1 MVSEAN
7 EPGSESGKRS
17 DDRRGLPEGTP
28 QEGGASS
35 HLAARLSPRSPGSF
49 AAAAM
54 GYPDSLLAMSDALP
68 VALID
73 TIRARL
79 GDRARPGEPL
89 ARYTSFRIG
98 GPADLLVLP
107 DTADELAHV
116 LVTTAA
122 FGVRLTLL
130 GGGSNVLVG
139 DGGMRGVV
147 VKLGRGFA
155 RITWN
160 DTGEAERESA
170 QAARGGSR
178 AGVELGRA
186 ADAAR
191 VFDRSAARA
200 ARAPDG
206 PPDDLDLVPIH
217 AGAAVQLGRLARATV
232 ARGLAGLEYAEGIPG
247 TVGGALFMNAGAY
260 GGELAHAV
268 ESVEGLGRDGRALEL
283 PGGALVFGYRRSALP
298 PGFVVTAVCLR
309 LRRDESGQGR
319 NRLDEARA
327 RRTAAQPHGKANAGS
342 IFKNPNGEH
351 AGRLIEVAG
360 LKGARAGRA
369 RISERHANFIVNE
382 GGARAAD
389 VKALMDVAQRVVWER
404 SGVWLEPE
412 VQLVGSW

>member
-17 DDRRGLPEGTP
+17 DDRRGVPEGTP

-155 RITWN
+155 RIDWN
-160 DTGEAERESA
+160 GTAE
-170 QAARGGSR
+170 AAR
-178 AGVELGRA
+178 E
-186 ADAAR
+186 
-191 VFDRSAARA
+191 FDRSAARA
-200 ARAPDG
+200 ARAPDR

-298 PGFVVTAVCLR
+298 PGFVVTAVRLR

-351 AGRLIEVAG
+351 AGRLIEGAG

>member
-17 DDRRGLPEGTP
+17 DDRRGVPEGTP

-116 LVTTAA
+116 LATAAA

-155 RITWN
+155 RIDWN
-160 DTGEAERESA
+160 GTAE
-170 QAARGGSR
+170 AAR
-178 AGVELGRA
+178 E
-186 ADAAR
+186 
-191 VFDRSAARA
+191 FDRSAARA
-200 ARAPDG
+200 ARAPDR

-298 PGFVVTAVCLR
+298 PGFVVTAVRLR
-309 LRRDESGQGR
+309 LRRDESGQVR
-319 NRLDEARA
+319 NRMDEARA

-342 IFKNPNGEH
+342 IFKNPNGDH

>member
-17 DDRRGLPEGTP
+17 DDRRGVPEDTP

-35 HLAARLSPRSPGSF
+35 HLAARLPPRSPGSF

-155 RITWN
+155 RIDWN
-160 DTGEAERESA
+160 GTAE
-170 QAARGGSR
+170 AAR
-178 AGVELGRA
+178 E
-186 ADAAR
+186 
-191 VFDRSAARA
+191 FDRSAARA

>member
-1 MVSEAN
+1 M
-7 EPGSESGKRS
+7 P
-17 DDRRGLPEGTP
+17 DTLP
-28 QEGGASS
+28 
-35 HLAARLSPRSPGSF
+35 AAL
-49 AAAAM
+49 M
-54 GYPDSLLAMSDALP
+54 H
-68 VALID
+68 

-116 LVTTAA
+116 LATAAA

-160 DTGEAERESA
+160 GTEAERESA
-170 QAARGGSR
+170 RAARGGSR
-178 AGVELGRA
+178 AGVELGA
-186 ADAAR
+186 SEE
-191 VFDRSAARA
+191 RSARS

-206 PPDDLDLVPIH
+206 PPGEFIFIH
-217 AGAAVQLGRLARATV
+217 AGAAVQLGRLARAAV

-412 VQLVGSW
+412 VQLVGNW

>member
-17 DDRRGLPEGTP
+17 DDRRGVPEGTP

-35 HLAARLSPRSPGSF
+35 HLAAQLPPRSPGSF

-155 RITWN
+155 RIDWN
-160 DTGEAERESA
+160 GTAE
-170 QAARGGSR
+170 AAR
-178 AGVELGRA
+178 E
-186 ADAAR
+186 
-191 VFDRSAARA
+191 FDRSAARA

-206 PPDDLDLVPIH
+206 PPEELVH

-309 LRRDESGQGR
+309 LRRDESGQVR
-319 NRLDEARA
+319 NRMDEARA

-342 IFKNPNGEH
+342 IFKNPNGDH
-351 AGRLIEVAG
+351 AGRLIEGVG

>member
-1 MVSEAN
+1 
-7 EPGSESGKRS
+7 
-17 DDRRGLPEGTP
+17 
-28 QEGGASS
+28 
-35 HLAARLSPRSPGSF
+35 
-49 AAAAM
+49 
-54 GYPDSLLAMSDALP
+54 MSDALP

-116 LVTTAA
+116 LATTAA
-122 FGVRLTLL
+122 FGVCLTLL

-155 RITWN
+155 RIDW
-160 DTGEAERESA
+160 EAERESA
-170 QAARGGSR
+170 HAGRRGLGHAAEAAR
-178 AGVELGRA
+178 E
-186 ADAAR
+186 
-191 VFDRSAARA
+191 FDRSAARA

-206 PPDDLDLVPIH
+206 PPDDLNLVPLR

-283 PGGALVFGYRRSALP
+283 PGRALVFGYRRSALP
-298 PGFVVTAVCLR
+298 PGFVVTAVRLR
-309 LRRDESGQGR
+309 LRRDESGQVR
-319 NRLDEARA
+319 NRMDEARA

-342 IFKNPNGEH
+342 IFKNPNGDH
-351 AGRLIEVAG
+351 AGHLIEGVG

>member
-1 MVSEAN
+1 MD

-17 DDRRGLPEGTP
+17 DRRGAARGTRAGSWSP
-28 QEGGASS
+28 QQGGASS
-35 HLAARLSPRSPGSF
+35 HLAARLAPRSPGSF

-54 GYPDSLLAMSDALP
+54 GYPDNLLATSDGLPAALLH
-68 VALID
+68 A
-73 TIRARL
+73 IRARL

-116 LVTTAA
+116 LASAA
-122 FGVRLTLL
+122 ACGTRVTLL

-155 RITWN
+155 RIDW
-160 DTGEAERESA
+160 EAEHESA

-191 VFDRSAARA
+191 ESVRSARS
-200 ARAPDG
+200 ARAPHG
-206 PPDDLDLVPIH
+206 PPGEFIFIH
-217 AGAAVQLGRLARATV
+217 AGAAVQLGRLARAAV

-260 GGELAHAV
+260 GGEVAHVVAA
-268 ESVEGLGRDGRALEL
+268 VEGLGRDGRAHAL
-283 PGGALVFGYRRSALP
+283 PGRELVFGYRRSALP
-298 PGFVVTAVCLR
+298 PGFVVTAVRLR
-309 LRRDESGQGR
+309 LRRDATARER
-319 NRLDEARA
+319 MDEVRA
-327 RRTAAQPHGKANAGS
+327 QRTAAQPHGKANAGS
-342 IFKNPNGEH
+342 IFKNPKGDH
-351 AGRLIEVAG
+351 AGRLIEIAG
-360 LKGARAGRA
+360 LKGTRAGRA
-369 RISERHANFIVNE
+369 RVSERHANFIVNE

>member
-1 MVSEAN
+1 
-7 EPGSESGKRS
+7 
-17 DDRRGLPEGTP
+17 
-28 QEGGASS
+28 
-35 HLAARLSPRSPGSF
+35 
-49 AAAAM
+49 
-54 GYPDSLLAMSDALP
+54 MSDTLPAALMH
-68 VALID
+68 

-116 LVTTAA
+116 LATAAA
-122 FGVRLTLL
+122 FGTRLTLL

-155 RITWN
+155 RIDW
-160 DTGEAERESA
+160 
-170 QAARGGSR
+170 
-178 AGVELGRA
+178 
-186 ADAAR
+186 
-191 VFDRSAARA
+191 
-200 ARAPDG
+200 
-206 PPDDLDLVPIH
+206 DLIPIR
-217 AGAAVQLGRLARATV
+217 AGAAVQLGRLARAAV

-260 GGELAHAV
+260 GGEVAHVVAA
-268 ESVEGLGRDGRALEL
+268 VEGLGRDGRAHAL
-283 PGGALVFGYRRSALP
+283 PGRELVFGYRRSALP
-298 PGFVVTAVCLR
+298 PGFVVTAVRLR
-309 LRRDESGQGR
+309 LRRDATARER
-319 NRLDEARA
+319 MDEVRA
-327 RRTAAQPHGKANAGS
+327 QRTAAQPHGKANAGS
-342 IFKNPNGEH
+342 IFKNPKGDH
-351 AGRLIEVAG
+351 AGRLIEIAG
-360 LKGARAGRA
+360 LKGTRAGRA
-369 RISERHANFIVNE
+369 RVSERHANFIVNE

>member
-1 MVSEAN
+1 
-7 EPGSESGKRS
+7 
-17 DDRRGLPEGTP
+17 
-28 QEGGASS
+28 
-35 HLAARLSPRSPGSF
+35 
-49 AAAAM
+49 
-54 GYPDSLLAMSDALP
+54 
-68 VALID
+68 
-73 TIRARL
+73 
-79 GDRARPGEPL
+79 ARPGESL

-98 GPADLLVLP
+98 GPADVLVLP
-107 DTADELAHV
+107 DTREELAHA
-116 LVTTAA
+116 LATAAA
-122 FGVRLTLL
+122 FGVHVTLL

-260 GGELAHAV
+260 GGEL
-268 ESVEGLGRDGRALEL
+268 
-283 PGGALVFGYRRSALP
+283 P
-298 PGFVVTAVCLR
+298 PGFVVTAVRLR
-309 LRRDESGQGR
+309 LRRDESGQVR
-319 NRLDEARA
+319 NRMDEARA

-342 IFKNPNGEH
+342 IFKNPNGDH
-351 AGRLIEVAG
+351 AGRLIEGVG

-404 SGVWLEPE
+404 SGVW
-412 VQLVGSW
+412 

>member
-1 MVSEAN
+1 
-7 EPGSESGKRS
+7 
-17 DDRRGLPEGTP
+17 
-28 QEGGASS
+28 
-35 HLAARLSPRSPGSF
+35 
-49 AAAAM
+49 
-54 GYPDSLLAMSDALP
+54 MSDTLPAALMH
-68 VALID
+68 

-79 GDRARPGEPL
+79 GDRARPEEPL

-116 LVTTAA
+116 LATAAA
-122 FGVRLTLL
+122 FGTRLTLL

-155 RITWN
+155 RIDW
-160 DTGEAERESA
+160 EAERESA

-178 AGVELGRA
+178 AGE
-186 ADAAR
+186 
-191 VFDRSAARA
+191 FIF
-200 ARAPDG
+200 
-206 PPDDLDLVPIH
+206 IH
-217 AGAAVQLGRLARATV
+217 AGAAVQLGRLARAAV

-260 GGELAHAV
+260 GGEVAHVVAA
-268 ESVEGLGRDGRALEL
+268 VEGLGRDGRAHAL
-283 PGGALVFGYRRSALP
+283 PGRELVFGYRRSALP
-298 PGFVVTAVCLR
+298 PGFVVTAVRLR
-309 LRRDESGQGR
+309 LRRDESGQVR
-319 NRLDEARA
+319 NRMDEARA

-342 IFKNPNGEH
+342 IFKNPKGDH
-351 AGRLIEVAG
+351 AGRLIEIAG
-360 LKGARAGRA
+360 LKGTRAGRA
-369 RISERHANFIVNE
+369 RVSERHANFIVNE

>member
-1 MVSEAN
+1 
-7 EPGSESGKRS
+7 
-17 DDRRGLPEGTP
+17 
-28 QEGGASS
+28 
-35 HLAARLSPRSPGSF
+35 
-49 AAAAM
+49 M
-54 GYPDSLLAMSDALP
+54 GYPDNLLAASDGLPTALLH
-68 VALID
+68 A
-73 TIRARL
+73 IRARL

-116 LVTTAA
+116 LATAAA
-122 FGVRLTLL
+122 FGVRPTLL

-155 RITWN
+155 RIDWN
-160 DTGEAERESA
+160 GTAE
-170 QAARGGSR
+170 AAR
-178 AGVELGRA
+178 E
-186 ADAAR
+186 
-191 VFDRSAARA
+191 FDRSAARA

-283 PGGALVFGYRRSALP
+283 PGRALVFGYRRSALP
-298 PGFVVTAVCLR
+298 PGFVVTAVRLR
-309 LRRDESGQGR
+309 LRRDESGQVR
-319 NRLDEARA
+319 NRMDEARA

-389 VKALMDVAQRVVWER
+389 VKVLMDVAQRVVWER

>member
-1 MVSEAN
+1 
-7 EPGSESGKRS
+7 
-17 DDRRGLPEGTP
+17 GTP

-54 GYPDSLLAMSDALP
+54 GYPDNLLATSDGLPAALLH
-68 VALID
+68 A
-73 TIRARL
+73 IRARL

-116 LVTTAA
+116 LATTAA

-170 QAARGGSR
+170 QAGRRG
-178 AGVELGRA
+178 LGRA
-186 ADAAR
+186 
-191 VFDRSAARA
+191 
-200 ARAPDG
+200 
-206 PPDDLDLVPIH
+206 
-217 AGAAVQLGRLARATV
+217 TE

-268 ESVEGLGRDGRALEL
+268 ESVEGLG
-283 PGGALVFGYRRSALP
+283 
-298 PGFVVTAVCLR
+298 
-309 LRRDESGQGR
+309 
-319 NRLDEARA
+319 
-327 RRTAAQPHGKANAGS
+327 
-342 IFKNPNGEH
+342 
-351 AGRLIEVAG
+351 
-360 LKGARAGRA
+360 
-369 RISERHANFIVNE
+369 
-382 GGARAAD
+382 
-389 VKALMDVAQRVVWER
+389 
-404 SGVWLEPE
+404 
-412 VQLVGSW
+412 

>member
-17 DDRRGLPEGTP
+17 DDRRGVPEGTP

-35 HLAARLSPRSPGSF
+35 HLAAQLPPRSPGSF

-54 GYPDSLLAMSDALP
+54 GHPDSLLAMSDALP

-116 LVTTAA
+116 LATAAA

-160 DTGEAERESA
+160 GTEAERESA
-170 QAARGGSR
+170 R
-178 AGVELGRA
+178 LGRRGQGA
-186 ADAAR
+186 SEE
-191 VFDRSAARA
+191 RSAARA

-206 PPDDLDLVPIH
+206 PPDDLNLVPIH
-217 AGAAVQLGRLARATV
+217 AGAAVQLGRLARAAV

-283 PGGALVFGYRRSALP
+283 PGRALVFGYRRSALP
-298 PGFVVTAVCLR
+298 PGFVVTAGRLR
-309 LRRDESGQGR
+309 LRRGELGRGR
-319 NRLDEARA
+319 NRMSEARA
-327 RRTAAQPHGKANAGS
+327 RRT
-342 IFKNPNGEH
+342 
-351 AGRLIEVAG
+351 
-360 LKGARAGRA
+360 
-369 RISERHANFIVNE
+369 
-382 GGARAAD
+382 
-389 VKALMDVAQRVVWER
+389 
-404 SGVWLEPE
+404 
-412 VQLVGSW
+412 

>member
-1 MVSEAN
+1 M
-7 EPGSESGKRS
+7 P
-17 DDRRGLPEGTP
+17 DTLP
-28 QEGGASS
+28 
-35 HLAARLSPRSPGSF
+35 AAL
-49 AAAAM
+49 M
-54 GYPDSLLAMSDALP
+54 H
-68 VALID
+68 

-116 LVTTAA
+116 LASAA
-122 FGVRLTLL
+122 ACGTRVTLL

-155 RITWN
+155 RIDW
-160 DTGEAERESA
+160 EAEHESA

-191 VFDRSAARA
+191 ESVRSARS

-206 PPDDLDLVPIH
+206 PPGEFIFIY
-217 AGAAVQLGRLARATV
+217 AGAAVQLGRLARAAV

-260 GGELAHAV
+260 GGEVAHVVAA
-268 ESVEGLGRDGRALEL
+268 VEGLGRDGRAHAL
-283 PGGALVFGYRRSALP
+283 PGRELVFGYRRSALP
-298 PGFVVTAVCLR
+298 PGFVVTAVRLR
-309 LRRDESGQGR
+309 LRRDATARER
-319 NRLDEARA
+319 MDEVRA
-327 RRTAAQPHGKANAGS
+327 QRTAAQPHGKANAGS
-342 IFKNPNGEH
+342 IFKNPKGDH
-351 AGRLIEVAG
+351 AGRLIEIAG
-360 LKGARAGRA
+360 LKGTRAGRA
-369 RISERHANFIVNE
+369 RVSERHANFIVNE

>member
-1 MVSEAN
+1 MA
-7 EPGSESGKRS
+7 
-17 DDRRGLPEGTP
+17 DTLP
-28 QEGGASS
+28 A
-35 HLAARLSPRSPGSF
+35 
-49 AAAAM
+49 
-54 GYPDSLLAMSDALP
+54 
-68 VALID
+68 ALID
-73 TIRARL
+73 SLRARL

-107 DTADELAHV
+107 DTATELAHV
-116 LVTTAA
+116 LATAAA
-122 FGVRLTLL
+122 FGARVTLL

-147 VKLGRGFA
+147 VKLGRGFT
-155 RITWN
+155 RIEW
-160 DTGEAERESA
+160 EAERGSA
-170 QAARGGSR
+170 HFGRRG
-178 AGVELGRA
+178 LGA
-186 ADAAR
+186 SEE
-191 VFDRSAARA
+191 RSAARA

-206 PPDDLDLVPIH
+206 PPDKLDAGSLPIR
-217 AGAAVQLGRLARATV
+217 AGAAVALGRLARAAA

-260 GGELAHAV
+260 GGELAHTV
-268 ESVEGLGRDGRALEL
+268 ECVEGLGRDGAALEL
-283 PGGALVFGYRRSALP
+283 PGRALVFGYRRSALP
-298 PGFVVTAVCLR
+298 PGFVVTAVRLR
-309 LRRDESGQGR
+309 LRRDER
-319 NRLDEARA
+319 ARVRDRMDAARA
-327 RRTAAQPHGKANAGS
+327 RRIAAQPHGKANAGS
-342 IFKNPNGEH
+342 IFKNPNGDH

>member
-1 MVSEAN
+1 
-7 EPGSESGKRS
+7 
-17 DDRRGLPEGTP
+17 
-28 QEGGASS
+28 
-35 HLAARLSPRSPGSF
+35 
-49 AAAAM
+49 
-54 GYPDSLLAMSDALP
+54 MSDALP

-116 LVTTAA
+116 LATAAA

-155 RITWN
+155 RITW
-160 DTGEAERESA
+160 EAERESA
-170 QAARGGSR
+170 R
-178 AGVELGRA
+178 LGRRGLGA
-186 ADAAR
+186 SEE
-191 VFDRSAARA
+191 RSAAQA

-206 PPDDLDLVPIH
+206 PPEELAH
-217 AGAAVQLGRLARATV
+217 AGAAVQLGRLARAAV

-283 PGGALVFGYRRSALP
+283 PGRALVFGYRRSALP
-298 PGFVVTAVCLR
+298 PGFVVTAVRLR
-309 LRRDESGQGR
+309 LRRDESGQVR
-319 NRLDEARA
+319 NRMDEARA

-342 IFKNPNGEH
+342 IFKNPNGDH
-351 AGRLIEVAG
+351 AGRLIEGVG

>member
-1 MVSEAN
+1 GV
-7 EPGSESGKRS
+7 
-17 DDRRGLPEGTP
+17 
-28 QEGGASS
+28 GGASLITIAPGRS
-35 HLAARLSPRSPGSF
+35 RAHSRRRRHPPHRRRVTRPVARGARRPRHPLA
-49 AAAAM
+49 
-54 GYPDSLLAMSDALP
+54 AMSDALP

-139 DGGMRGVV
+139 DSGMRGVV

-200 ARAPDG
+200 ARTPD
-206 PPDDLDLVPIH
+206 
-217 AGAAVQLGRLARATV
+217 
-232 ARGLAGLEYAEGIPG
+232 
-247 TVGGALFMNAGAY
+247 
-260 GGELAHAV
+260 
-268 ESVEGLGRDGRALEL
+268 
-283 PGGALVFGYRRSALP
+283 
-298 PGFVVTAVCLR
+298 
-309 LRRDESGQGR
+309 
-319 NRLDEARA
+319 
-327 RRTAAQPHGKANAGS
+327 
-342 IFKNPNGEH
+342 
-351 AGRLIEVAG
+351 
-360 LKGARAGRA
+360 
-369 RISERHANFIVNE
+369 
-382 GGARAAD
+382 
-389 VKALMDVAQRVVWER
+389 
-404 SGVWLEPE
+404 
-412 VQLVGSW
+412 

>member
-1 MVSEAN
+1 MASEAN

-17 DDRRGLPEGTP
+17 DDRRGAARGTRAGSWSP

-35 HLAARLSPRSPGSF
+35 HLAAPLAPRSPGSF

-54 GYPDSLLAMSDALP
+54 GYPDNLLATSDGLPAAL
-68 VALID
+68 LH

-116 LVTTAA
+116 LATTAA

-160 DTGEAERESA
+160 GTEAERESA
-170 QAARGGSR
+170 RAARGGSR
-178 AGVELGRA
+178 AGVELGA
-186 ADAAR
+186 SEE
-191 VFDRSAARA
+191 RSARA

-206 PPDDLDLVPIH
+206 PP
-217 AGAAVQLGRLARATV
+217 
-232 ARGLAGLEYAEGIPG
+232 
-247 TVGGALFMNAGAY
+247 
-260 GGELAHAV
+260 
-268 ESVEGLGRDGRALEL
+268 
-283 PGGALVFGYRRSALP
+283 
-298 PGFVVTAVCLR
+298 
-309 LRRDESGQGR
+309 
-319 NRLDEARA
+319 
-327 RRTAAQPHGKANAGS
+327 
-342 IFKNPNGEH
+342 
-351 AGRLIEVAG
+351 
-360 LKGARAGRA
+360 
-369 RISERHANFIVNE
+369 
-382 GGARAAD
+382 
-389 VKALMDVAQRVVWER
+389 
-404 SGVWLEPE
+404 
-412 VQLVGSW
+412 

>member
-17 DDRRGLPEGTP
+17 DDRRGVPEGTP

-116 LVTTAA
+116 LATAAA

-160 DTGEAERESA
+160 GTEAERESA
-170 QAARGGSR
+170 R
-178 AGVELGRA
+178 LGRWGQGA
-186 ADAAR
+186 SEE
-191 VFDRSAARA
+191 RSAARA
-200 ARAPDG
+200 ARALDG
-206 PPDDLDLVPIH
+206 PPDDLNLVPIH
-217 AGAAVQLGRLARATV
+217 AGAAVQLGRLARAAV

-283 PGGALVFGYRRSALP
+283 PGRALVFGYRRSALP
-298 PGFVVTAVCLR
+298 PGFVVTAVRLR

>member
-1 MVSEAN
+1 MGSGAN

-17 DDRRGLPEGTP
+17 DDRRGVPEGTP
-28 QEGGASS
+28 QEGGASTP
-35 HLAARLSPRSPGSF
+35 LAAPGSF

-116 LVTTAA
+116 LASAA
-122 FGVRLTLL
+122 ACGTRVTLL

-155 RITWN
+155 RIEW
-160 DTGEAERESA
+160 EAERESA
-170 QAARGGSR
+170 RAARGGSR

-191 VFDRSAARA
+191 ESVRSARS

-206 PPDDLDLVPIH
+206 PP
-217 AGAAVQLGRLARATV
+217 
-232 ARGLAGLEYAEGIPG
+232 
-247 TVGGALFMNAGAY
+247 
-260 GGELAHAV
+260 GE
-268 ESVEGLGRDGRALEL
+268 
-283 PGGALVFGYRRSALP
+283 F
-298 PGFVVTAVCLR
+298 
-309 LRRDESGQGR
+309 
-319 NRLDEARA
+319 
-327 RRTAAQPHGKANAGS
+327 
-342 IFKNPNGEH
+342 IF
-351 AGRLIEVAG
+351 I
-360 LKGARAGRA
+360 
-369 RISERHANFIVNE
+369 
-382 GGARAAD
+382 
-389 VKALMDVAQRVVWER
+389 
-404 SGVWLEPE
+404 
-412 VQLVGSW
+412 